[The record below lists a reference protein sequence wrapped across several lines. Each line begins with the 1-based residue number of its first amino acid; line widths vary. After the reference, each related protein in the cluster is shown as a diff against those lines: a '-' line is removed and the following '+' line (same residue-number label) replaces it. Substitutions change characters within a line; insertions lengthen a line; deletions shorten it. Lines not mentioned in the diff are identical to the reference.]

1 MQADDR
7 NLFEVILAELFAAI
21 DKPLGEAQREAF
33 WKGLQ
38 RMHIVE
44 FARCR
49 DQLLDELEKGEAPRK
64 FGVPDIWAA
73 KRRLRASAPPA
84 NQAKEPEWAGD
95 AWDED
100 ASEHLQ
106 GYIRRRLSADPQAF
120 GRPASYMGMK
130 TSTTP
135 NADASPEFVRA
146 VQKLVIAKNLWAADM
161 REIAPEPEDVAPEVK
176 QAAWEEYIRSVE
188 ADMQQPVAA

>member
-7 NLFEVILAELFAAI
+7 KAFDTILAEIFAAI
-21 DKPLGEAQREAF
+21 DKPLGETQREAF

-49 DQLLDELEKGEAPRK
+49 DQLLEELEKGEPPRR
-64 FGVPDIWAA
+64 FGVGDIWGV
-73 KRRLRASAPPA
+73 KRRLRAPAPTA
-84 NQAKEPEWAGD
+84 IQQKQSEPTGD
-95 AWDED
+95 KWDEE
-100 ASEHLQ
+100 ASLHLQ

-130 TSTTP
+130 TMSTP
-135 NADASPEFVRA
+135 NADASPEFVRT
-146 VQKLVIAKNLWAADM
+146 VQKLVAVKNLWAADM
-161 REIAPEPEDVAPEVK
+161 REIAPGPEDVAPDVK
-176 QAAWEEYIRSVE
+176 QAAWEDYIASAE
-188 ADMQQPVAA
+188 ADIAAAVAA